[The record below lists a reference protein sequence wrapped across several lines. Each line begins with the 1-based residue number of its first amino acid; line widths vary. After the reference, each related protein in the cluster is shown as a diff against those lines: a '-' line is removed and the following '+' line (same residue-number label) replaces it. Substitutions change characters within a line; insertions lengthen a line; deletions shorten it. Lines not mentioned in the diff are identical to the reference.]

1 MKRARAYGRRMVRR
15 LTVIALAAALVGLTA
30 VLYRHTWEWFGN
42 ALTGAWC
49 GLLAADQ
56 LQPWASRQEQ
66 QPAAEA
72 AEAQA

>member
-15 LTVIALAAALVGLTA
+15 LAVIALAVAMLGLTA
-30 VLYRHTWEWFGN
+30 VLYRHTWEWFG
-42 ALTGAWC
+42 AGMAGVWC
-49 GLLAADQ
+49 GLFAADQ

-66 QPAAEA
+66 RPAAEA